1 MEQIKKL
8 KISSKKLQ
16 SGKCQVKFCASLSD
30 NRERYG
36 YILVE
41 PGSTLRE
48 VVIRIIKLL
57 MRGKNAM
64 ENHLYSVGV
73 RKQVLTEWIFNHER

>member
-1 MEQIKKL
+1 MEQIRRL
-8 KISSKKLQ
+8 KINSKKLQ

-36 YILVE
+36 YVLAE

-48 VVIRIIKLL
+48 VVIRIVTLL

-64 ENHLYSVGV
+64 ENHLYSVGA
-73 RKQVLTEWIFNHER
+73 RKQVLTEWVFSRGM